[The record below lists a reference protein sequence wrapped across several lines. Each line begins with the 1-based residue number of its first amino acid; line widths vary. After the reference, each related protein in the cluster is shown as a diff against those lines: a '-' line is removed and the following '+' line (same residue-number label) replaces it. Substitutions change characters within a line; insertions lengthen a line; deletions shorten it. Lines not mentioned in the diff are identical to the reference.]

1 MAAPRAALPARAGLA
16 EVRPE
21 AASGRA
27 EAQSFPF
34 RGTALSAALQKAVSE
49 LLARPAAG
57 AAVSA
62 AEVLPP
68 EGAAEASGAEVEPR
82 REAAARAAA
91 VLRLAEALQAARPS
105 EQPRAARP

>member
-1 MAAPRAALPARAGLA
+1 M
-16 EVRPE
+16 
-21 AASGRA
+21 
-27 EAQSFPF
+27 
-34 RGTALSAALQKAVSE
+34 SE